1 MEINMERLGK
11 IAACEWF
18 MQELQITQSR
28 VRFHGDL
35 VRIEVALREIQR
47 FFESATREAIIQR
60 FKEIGFNYISLDLEG
75 YQIGRLNEA
84 LGNQSAKD
92 HKSQF

>member
-1 MEINMERLGK
+1 MERLGK
-11 IAACEWF
+11 IVACEWF
-18 MQELQITQSR
+18 LQELQFTQSP

-35 VRIEVALREIQR
+35 VRIEVAPWEIQR
-47 FFESATREAIIQR
+47 FFEPSTREAILQR

-75 YQIGRLNEA
+75 YQIGSINEA

>member
-1 MEINMERLGK
+1 MERLGK

-18 MQELQITQSR
+18 MQELQFTQSR

-35 VRIEVALREIQR
+35 VRIEGALREIQR
-47 FFESATREAIIQR
+47 FCEPSTREAVLQR

-75 YQIGRLNEA
+75 YQIGSINEA
-84 LGNQSAKD
+84 LGNRPARG
-92 HKSQF
+92 HKSQC